1 VFIVSEAEVRRAVAE
16 ALAVWDHRNNPCSG
30 VELRLAEGTTDN
42 EVVEDGVSSLSF
54 REERWSR
61 NGRAEVLA
69 RYPANMLALTSL
81 YAKPRPGQPM
91 VAEIGEADIELNAV
105 DFRFSTDGRVSQSV
119 SRTRDLQT
127 VLIHE
132 IGHILGLGHNCAMT
146 ERERRFVD
154 NQGTGFRC
162 AARPARHCEARPCSL
177 LNHWPLRPF
186 CATCRPMTAKS
197 SVPCIP
203 CARLPGNGDATKE
216 YPLPVVEICA
226 MILPMERN
234 LSFLVQAIVFS
245 AIALGCG
252 GNSSGNAGTCNAA
265 APCGGTLDGTWQM
278 DSTCVEGDLAA
289 YLAIIPGTVSSVYPG
304 SDRHR
309 GHGGDSRF
317 RQWN

>member
-1 VFIVSEAEVRRAVAE
+1 VAAILSSYICALSRDNEIIEAENSYNYDLVRDNWPIRSEGVFIVSEAEVRRAVAE

-30 VELRLAEGTTDN
+30 VELRWPRAQQTMK
-42 EVVEDGVSSLSF
+42 
-54 REERWSR
+54 WSR
-61 NGRAEVLA
+61 MGCQASRFARSAGAATAGAEVLA

-203 CARLPGNGDATKE
+203 CARLPGNGDATRNTL
-216 YPLPVVEICA
+216 YPLWKFVP
-226 MILPMERN
+226 
-234 LSFLVQAIVFS
+234 
-245 AIALGCG
+245 
-252 GNSSGNAGTCNAA
+252 
-265 APCGGTLDGTWQM
+265 
-278 DSTCVEGDLAA
+278 
-289 YLAIIPGTVSSVYPG
+289 
-304 SDRHR
+304 
-309 GHGGDSRF
+309 
-317 RQWN
+317 